1 MPQRTHVERGR
12 GLCNNPGMHLL
23 PMLFVVLAAIC
34 FGTTGTTQAL
44 GPSDAS
50 SVTLGAARLI
60 LGGALLAALGAA
72 MARREGPREG
82 SSRSA
87 WVRVLGAAI
96 AVVAY
101 QPLFFWG
108 ASENGVAV
116 GTLVALGSAPALT
129 GALEAAVLRRRPTG
143 AWFVATPL
151 AIAGVAVLSGA
162 PTETTASIPG
172 LLASVGAGAAY
183 AVYALVS
190 KTLLDDGWSPART
203 MGNVFGAGAVLALP
217 LLFVSDLGWVL
228 RPTGLATVAW
238 LGVVTV
244 AVAYTL
250 FAIGLRRLDA
260 SVVSTIT
267 LVEPLTAGLLGV
279 LVLREPLGASAA
291 LGAGLLVAGLVVLTL
306 SRRYRGRVT
315 PRAAR

>member
-1 MPQRTHVERGR
+1 MTHVERGR
-12 GLCNNPGMHLL
+12 GLCNNLGMHLL
-23 PMLFVVLAAIC
+23 PMLLVVLAAIC
-34 FGTTGTTQAL
+34 FGTTGTAQAL
-44 GPSDAS
+44 GPSEAS
-50 SVTLGAARLI
+50 AVTLGAARLV
-60 LGGALLAALGAA
+60 LGGALLAAFGAA
-72 MARREGPREG
+72 LARRDGPQ
-82 SSRSA
+82 RSPVPPA
-87 WVRVLGAAI
+87 RLRVLGAAI

-143 AWFVATPL
+143 AWFAATSL
-151 AIAGVAVLSGA
+151 AVAGVAVLSGA
-162 PTETTASIPG
+162 STDAAASVPG

-203 MGNVFGAGAVLALP
+203 MGTVFGAGAVLALP
-217 LLFVSDLGWVL
+217 LLLLGDLGWVL
-228 RPTGLATVAW
+228 QASGLATVAW

-244 AVAYTL
+244 GVAYTL
-250 FAIGLRRLDA
+250 FAVGLRRLDA
-260 SVVSTIT
+260 SVVSTLT

-279 LVLREPLGASAA
+279 LVLREPLGASAG
-291 LGAGLLVAGLVVLTL
+291 LGAGLLVAGLVVLAL
-306 SRRYRGRVT
+306 PRRDRGRVMT
-315 PRAAR
+315 DAAR